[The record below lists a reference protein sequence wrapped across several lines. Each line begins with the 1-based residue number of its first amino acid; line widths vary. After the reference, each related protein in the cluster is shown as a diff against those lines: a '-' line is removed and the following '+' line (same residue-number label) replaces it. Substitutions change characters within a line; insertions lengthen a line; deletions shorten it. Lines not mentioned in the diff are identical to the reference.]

1 MIDRNTN
8 VQITDE
14 ALAFAKPMLA
24 PVRVLNLYAC
34 LGRSNVQP
42 LRPGRTTHP
51 TRLRANGTMTKKK
64 ILKELRGYLSR
75 LQVGQI
81 EMIVSIPRSPVFFLI
96 VADTMREYNSTQEN
110 EDKVCDLLCDLAR
123 LYFKPNQP

>member
-1 MIDRNTN
+1 
-8 VQITDE
+8 
-14 ALAFAKPMLA
+14 
-24 PVRVLNLYAC
+24 
-34 LGRSNVQP
+34 
-42 LRPGRTTHP
+42 
-51 TRLRANGTMTKKK
+51 MTKKK

-123 LYFKPNQP
+123 LYFKPNHP